1 MTQTGR
7 DMLAG
12 GLAGMVVDISLF
24 PIDTLKTRFQSKLG
38 FRGAGGF
45 KNIYRGL
52 GRGF

>member
-1 MTQTGR
+1 MNQTGR

-38 FRGAGGF
+38 FRAAASRTFIGAWVVG
-45 KNIYRGL
+45 
-52 GRGF
+52 